1 MTAVV
6 ARIILRYAAATL
18 VAYGVLTSDLGEMLG
33 GDEDAAAAV
42 EIALGA
48 VLGMVTEGWYYVAKR
63 YGWST

>member
-6 ARIILRYAAATL
+6 SRIILRYVAAAL

-48 VLGMVTEGWYYVAKR
+48 VLGMVTEGWYYIAKR